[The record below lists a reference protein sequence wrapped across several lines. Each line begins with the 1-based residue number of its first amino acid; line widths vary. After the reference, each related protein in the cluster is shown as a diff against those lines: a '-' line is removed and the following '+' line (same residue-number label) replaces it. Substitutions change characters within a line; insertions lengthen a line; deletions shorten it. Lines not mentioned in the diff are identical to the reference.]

1 MKLRDIE
8 WLLMTDISSR
18 GAEGGEGGPDRNRST
33 IPGSRVRP
41 RNYSDSIELV
51 SSLSLSLSL
60 FVPFHVVLFLSIPL
74 PLPAAPRFVGRPSP
88 QSPLPSPAFPRLCR
102 RSCSRGNC
110 GMEKCLPYVLSP
122 SIPFHFLHP
131 PFPLCFSVVVV

>member
-18 GAEGGEGGPDRNRST
+18 GGRREGGGPDRNRST